1 MKKTVTV
8 ELDRKRKL
16 SWDNRAQY
24 RLGSLARPPRPHD
37 FANPR
42 KSFSALCAFL
52 WAMVEGDDFAAP
64 EDIAPHVD
72 SQRALELMHAVL
84 EAFPKAEDAGKNGDG
99 STPSSSPA
107 SS

>member
-8 ELDRKRKL
+8 ELDRKRKIA
-16 SWDNRAQY
+16 WDNRAQY
-24 RLGSLARPPRPHD
+24 RLGSLARPPRPQD

-42 KSFSALCAFL
+42 KAFSALCAFL

-84 EAFPKAEDAGKNGDG
+84 EAFPKSEEAEKNVGG
-99 STPSSSPA
+99 STPSSLPA